1 MKVLWLASWYPN
13 KYEPVNGDFIQ
24 RHAIAVAQ
32 ILPIHLIHVVQLG
45 KDVAVKEERQDF
57 VNENLTEQINYIQY
71 RKTGLPL
78 FDKIQY
84 NRFYLK
90 RYLEIL
96 EQYFLEHGKPDLIHV
111 HVPMK
116 AGWVALAIKKKYNIP
131 YIVSEHGSYYD
142 EAAPDTFSKRSF
154 FFKRNTKKVCQNA
167 TAVTN
172 VSTLIGSKMKALFH
186 LNEVVTIHNVVD
198 TNLFYYLPLEN
209 QNEFVWIHVSTLGE
223 QKNIEGLF
231 TAFSAFVKKCNL
243 KQKLLMVGPFSNY
256 HIELAKENDIENL
269 VEFVGEVSHQ
279 KVAFYMQQAN
289 AFVLFSKHE
298 NFPCVI
304 IEALCCGLP
313 IISSNVG
320 GLAEAL
326 NSQNGILVTN
336 EKLEQLESAFSTM
349 ITEYHAYDRKAIS
362 NDAKSKYSYSTI
374 ANQFVKLYKEKLSSI
389 FSNKENQ
396 GKKAN

>member
-45 KDVAVKEERQDF
+45 KDVVVKEERQDF
-57 VNENLTEQINYIQY
+57 VNKNLTEQINYIQY
-71 RKTGLPL
+71 RKTGLSL

-231 TAFSAFVKKCNL
+231 TAFSAFAKQSNQN
-243 KQKLLMVGPFSNY
+243 QKLMMVGPSNNY
-256 HIELAKENDIENL
+256 HLELAKKNKIENL
-269 VEFVGEVSHQ
+269 VEFVGEVPHQ

-336 EKLEQLESAFSTM
+336 EKLEQLENAFSTM

-362 NDAKSKYSYSTI
+362 NDAKSKYSYNTI
-374 ANQFVKLYKEKLSSI
+374 ANQFYKLYNEKVKQH
-389 FSNKENQ
+389 F
-396 GKKAN
+396 